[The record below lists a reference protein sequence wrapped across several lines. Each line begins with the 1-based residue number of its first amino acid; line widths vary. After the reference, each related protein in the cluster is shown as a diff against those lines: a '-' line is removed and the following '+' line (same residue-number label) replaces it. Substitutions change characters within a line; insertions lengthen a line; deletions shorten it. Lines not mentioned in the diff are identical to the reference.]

1 MNFKCLTIV
10 VCATIAS
17 TFASAQESITGVISL
32 RDALE
37 TTLAAHPRL
46 RSFPLRAEALLG
58 EKETAEL
65 KPAFRVEAEIED
77 ALGTGDIKDFTGAEA
92 TLRLSNLVEMGN
104 KRAARV
110 GLANR
115 RIEVLDAEQQVV
127 ELDLLTDVVRRF
139 IDVASAQELVA
150 LQSRATAI
158 AEQTVSLLEPL
169 VRAGQTPQL
178 ELDRA
183 NSALIRAQVAEQS
196 AGAMLASARI
206 RLANMWASNSPQ
218 FVAVESNLLTV
229 GQAEPIESILAGLE
243 SNPDIEIYASEFRL
257 LEAELLLAQSRQ
269 QGDIGWSAGIRH
281 LKEIDDTGFAFG
293 VSIPLFNKAR
303 ASGAVRTARANM
315 QEMEMRRL
323 TTLNAISGEVLSL
336 HQLLQQAVLEVNT
349 LQQSVIPTLESVQE
363 QIQTAYT
370 AGNYSYVELISAQ
383 QEYLDAQLSQISSA
397 TNAHRIRAEIERLS
411 GLPLTGQQ

>member
-1 MNFKCLTIV
+1 
-10 VCATIAS
+10 
-17 TFASAQESITGVISL
+17 
-32 RDALE
+32 
-37 TTLAAHPRL
+37 
-46 RSFPLRAEALLG
+46 
-58 EKETAEL
+58 
-65 KPAFRVEAEIED
+65 
-77 ALGTGDIKDFTGAEA
+77 
-92 TLRLSNLVEMGN
+92 MGN

-139 IDVASAQELVA
+139 IEVASAQELVA
-150 LQSRATAI
+150 LQARATAI

-183 NSALIRAQVAEQS
+183 NSALIRAQVAGQS
-196 AGAMLASARI
+196 AAAMLASARI
-206 RLANMWASNSPQ
+206 RLANMWASTSPQ

-243 SNPDIEIYASEFRL
+243 LNPDIEIYASEFRL
-257 LEAELLLAQSRQ
+257 LEAELLLAQSRR

-293 VSIPLFNKAR
+293 VSIHLFNKAR

-349 LQQSVIPTLESVQE
+349 LQQSVIPTLETVQE
-363 QIQTAYT
+363 QIQTAYA

-383 QEYLDAQLSQISSA
+383 QEYLDAHLSLISSA
-397 TNAHRIRAEIERLS
+397 TNAHKIRAEIERLS